1 MINTNIQFLYVSK
14 MSIFENTN
22 YQNYKVYKIFTIR
35 KTIFPCGENL
45 FFSCGW
51 ASRLRQKVCE
61 NNDFPMRVYTSS
73 ACQNKKSWNIINF
86 QKLKPQPLPRSPP
99 LLCRRRPSEAK
110 LAAPP
115 PDPRARGAEWRLD
128 QRGREAA
135 DSPSSDF
142 LSYYTHSVLAFY
154 NNWYYWLYHFY
165 FDHNLLLIIIL
176 W

>member
-1 MINTNIQFLYVSK
+1 MFLK
-14 MSIFENTN
+14 WAFL
-22 YQNYKVYKIFTIR
+22 KILIIKIIKFIKYSLLEKPFFHAA
-35 KTIFPCGENL
+35 KTF

-115 PDPRARGAEWRLD
+115 PDPRARGRSGGWISEGGR
-128 QRGREAA
+128 QRIHPPPIFFHIILTR
-135 DSPSSDF
+135 S
-142 LSYYTHSVLAFY
+142 LHS
-154 NNWYYWLYHFY
+154 
-165 FDHNLLLIIIL
+165 IIIDTIDYIIFTL
-176 W
+176 TITYF